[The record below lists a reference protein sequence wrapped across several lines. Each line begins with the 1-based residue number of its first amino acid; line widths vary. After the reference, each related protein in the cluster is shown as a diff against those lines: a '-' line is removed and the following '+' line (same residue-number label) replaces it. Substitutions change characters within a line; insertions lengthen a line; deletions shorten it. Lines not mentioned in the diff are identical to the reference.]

1 MNLGVVFLLVELLLP
16 ELELPPLGF
25 GCDDGFCLSAVKC
38 LVAIL
43 FLE

>member
-1 MNLGVVFLLVELLLP
+1 MNLGVVFLLLPLL
-16 ELELPPLGF
+16 LELPLLELGF

>member
-1 MNLGVVFLLVELLLP
+1 MNLGIVFLLLP
-16 ELELPPLGF
+16 LELELLVLGF

-43 FLE
+43 FLK